1 MTSLI
6 TQPQLLTTAASDASA
21 IGSALNEAKAA
32 AAGPTTG
39 LVAAAEDE
47 VSAVAAQLFGAYGQE
62 YQALLHQASAFH
74 DQFVATLAAAGNA
87 YAQVEA
93 QIAGTLG
100 LTGGASSS
108 SAVTA
113 VSNAADPA
121 VSQILFLGATGLPNP
136 TPSYINAAF
145 SLYMN
150 NPNNTYTPNGSPLT
164 PFFNAVTTA
173 EGAYI
178 FTGTKD
184 LTYNIS
190 LARGVTSLNTQI
202 AQSFAAGGLGT
213 TLGIFGYSQGAQ
225 VASLAMPQLA
235 TQYNSSQLSFTLI
248 GDPLAPNGGFFSRFP
263 GLNLPSAGVTFGGGT
278 PSDLFPT
285 TIYTR
290 EYDGFADFPQY
301 PIDVLSDVNAMLG
314 ILYVHGGY
322 LTLTPSQ
329 VATGF
334 LLPGS
339 AGPPFNTPDSM
350 TNYYMIPTANLPLL
364 DPIRSIPVIGTPIA
378 DLLQPDLTYLVN
390 WGYGNPA
397 FGYSTGPANVIT
409 PFGFLPPLSDTTA
422 LGPDLISGT
431 QAGVSAFASDISAM
445 VPTSLPAMSVPNLS
459 LSSLTGAL
467 TGASAGMGAL
477 ALPTAQSIPETLTN
491 IIQGIQT
498 ANNNFFGSLANN
510 ISTAYGTLLPTA
522 DLGTALVISLPSY
535 DVNLF
540 LNGITEA
547 INGDPVGGLVNA
559 FGDPIA
565 ADVGLTTALAFFEL
579 SAVQNSLDTILTGT
593 PNPGVD

>member
-1 MTSLI
+1 MTNLI
-6 TQPQLLTTAASDASA
+6 TQPQVLGAAAADASA
-21 IGSALNEAKAA
+21 IGSAINEAKAA
-32 AAGPTTG
+32 AAGSTTG

-47 VSAVAAQLFGAYGQE
+47 VSAITAQFFGAYGQE
-62 YQALLHQASAFH
+62 YQAMLQQAAAFH
-74 DQFVATLAAAGNA
+74 NQFAATLAAAGDA
-87 YAQVEA
+87 YAQAEA
-93 QIAGTLG
+93 EAASALG

-150 NPNNTYTPNGSPLT
+150 NPNNTYTANGSPLT

-184 LTYNIS
+184 LTYDIS

-202 AQSFAAGGLGT
+202 AQSFAAGATSLGV
-213 TLGIFGYSQGAQ
+213 FGYSQGAQ

-235 TQYNSSQLSFTLI
+235 TIYSPSQLSFTLI
-248 GDPLAPNGGFFSRFP
+248 ADPLAPNGGFFSRFP

-290 EYDGFADFPQY
+290 EYDGLADFPQY
-301 PIDVLSDVNAMLG
+301 PIDVLADANAMLG
-314 ILYVHGGY
+314 ILYLHGGY

-329 VATGF
+329 VATGV

-339 AGPPFNTPDSM
+339 EALGTPGSM

-364 DPIRSIPVIGTPIA
+364 DPIRSIPVIGNPIA

-390 WGYGNPA
+390 WGYGDPA
-397 FGYSTGPANVIT
+397 FGYSTPANVIT
-409 PFGFLPPLSDTTA
+409 PFGFLPPPSDTIA

-477 ALPTAQSIPETLTN
+477 ALPTAQSIPETLIN

-498 ANNNFFGSLANN
+498 ANNDFFGSLANN

-547 INGDPVGGLVNA
+547 IKGDPVGGLVNA

-565 ADVGLTTALAFFEL
+565 ADVGLTTAVAFFEL
-579 SAVQNSLDTILTGT
+579 GAVQNSLDTILTGT